1 MVKNN
6 FVFKDII
13 QFKNNVQTVDLI
25 LEKFNS
31 C

>member
-6 FVFKDII
+6 FVFKEII

-25 LEKFNS
+25 LEKSN
-31 C
+31 

>member
-6 FVFKDII
+6 FVFKEII

-25 LEKFNS
+25 LEKFN
-31 C
+31 

>member
-6 FVFKDII
+6 FVFKEII

-25 LEKFNS
+25 LEKFNY